1 MGRITIALA
10 KGRLFQKSMDVFRK
24 VGITAPDLE
33 ENSRLLVIPGE
44 IADFLIVKPVDVPVY
59 VEHGVADMGICG
71 KDTLLESGANI
82 LEMLD
87 LGFGKCRLSIAGY
100 ADTDPFRS
108 GIRVATKYPAFARKL
123 YRDRGCSAEIIKLSG
138 SVELGPILKLSDVIL
153 DIVESGRTLDEN
165 GLVVLEEICPVSS
178 RLCVNRVSLKTKSD
192 IIAPAIQGI
201 RRNLEESR

>member
-87 LGFGKCRLSIAGY
+87 LGFGKCRLSIAG
-100 ADTDPFRS
+100 
-108 GIRVATKYPAFARKL
+108 
-123 YRDRGCSAEIIKLSG
+123 
-138 SVELGPILKLSDVIL
+138 
-153 DIVESGRTLDEN
+153 
-165 GLVVLEEICPVSS
+165 
-178 RLCVNRVSLKTKSD
+178 
-192 IIAPAIQGI
+192 
-201 RRNLEESR
+201 